1 MFPDLQFWSC
11 PLTLSLFH
19 FSDIYKTYF
28 ALECFNNFQ
37 KSDHLCPFWFFI
49 FHQTALSPEWT
60 LLYPKL
66 SSALHKYSSAYIENL
81 IKKSAESILVQLDPH
96 WQNDHPHCL
105 WREGN
110 QKAANFRPFFSEDS
124 FHAEGIP
131 LEKNHIL
138 LLIYKNQNTNWLI
151 LCSKRCNYLHICRP
165 NQR

>member
-49 FHQTALSPEWT
+49 FHQTTLSPEWT

-81 IKKSAESILVQLDPH
+81 IKKVLNRFLYNSTHIGKMITPIV
-96 WQNDHPHCL
+96 C
-105 WREGN
+105 EGKEIKKR
-110 QKAANFRPFFSEDS
+110 QISDPFFLR
-124 FHAEGIP
+124 IP
-131 LEKNHIL
+131 FMQKV
-138 LLIYKNQNTNWLI
+138 
-151 LCSKRCNYLHICRP
+151 YL
-165 NQR
+165 

>member
-81 IKKSAESILVQLDPH
+81 IKKVLNRFLYNSTHIGKMITPIV
-96 WQNDHPHCL
+96 C
-105 WREGN
+105 EGKEIKKR
-110 QKAANFRPFFSEDS
+110 QISDPFFLR
-124 FHAEGIP
+124 IP
-131 LEKNHIL
+131 FMQKV
-138 LLIYKNQNTNWLI
+138 
-151 LCSKRCNYLHICRP
+151 YL
-165 NQR
+165 

>member
-96 WQNDHPHCL
+96 WQNDHPIVC
-105 WREGN
+105 EGKEIKKR
-110 QKAANFRPFFSEDS
+110 QISDPFLVASCSRRLYILYSSSS
-124 FHAEGIP
+124 FFLSFIRGFFNVKI
-131 LEKNHIL
+131 I
-138 LLIYKNQNTNWLI
+138 
-151 LCSKRCNYLHICRP
+151 
-165 NQR
+165 